1 MLKDFCQRIFHQ
13 LETDEIRRTARFKLD
28 QHINVTFR
36 AEVFTQD
43 GTEKRHLADGMALAE
58 RLKTFERDG
67 DRDIFLHKS
76 IITEY
81 QWQVIN
87 GMSPPTGDAMPRSR
101 D

>member
-1 MLKDFCQRIFHQ
+1 
-13 LETDEIRRTARFKLD
+13 
-28 QHINVTFR
+28 
-36 AEVFTQD
+36 
-43 GTEKRHLADGMALAE
+43 MALAE

-87 GMSPPTGDAMPRSR
+87 GMSLPTGDAMPRSR